1 MSFGQTGTTRAT
13 VWSSGERARVMR
25 RWLGTALL
33 AGSLAACGG
42 GGVSETADT
51 GVAAD
56 AGDDTSS
63 SADTG
68 TVTTP
73 DAGGSDLGIVDAG
86 TRDAGTPDT
95 GTPDAGVL
103 DVGTPDTGTPD
114 AGVLDVGAPDMG
126 TPDVGTPDTGVG
138 CNELTPCDAG
148 RSDAGNPS
156 TDVGTDVRT
165 DVGTDLGTDAGTP
178 QLTARRAG
186 RFSTLGVR
194 AWQSGA
200 VRVVDDEIES
210 SGRLC
215 GSNSGTTVCVSGGF
229 LR

>member
-1 MSFGQTGTTRAT
+1 MSIGQTGTTRAT

-86 TRDAGTPDT
+86 TRDAGT
-95 GTPDAGVL
+95 
-103 DVGTPDTGTPD
+103 
-114 AGVLDVGAPDMG
+114 PDMG